1 MFTGLVET
9 IGRLRHKSGGAVS
22 RVQIEASLGKLDL
35 GESIA
40 VNGVCLTVDRILPS
54 GFEADV
60 SPETLARTTLGGL
73 TLGAAVHLERATPL
87 GGRMGGHVVLGH
99 VDGIGQ
105 VMDLSSR
112 GDAKRLEIKLVGSLA
127 PYLADKGSVCIDGVS
142 LTINRVE
149 DRLTE
154 RVPAVHFEVMLVPH
168 TLGRTLLGNLRPGH
182 GVNIEVDVL
191 ARYVARQLAL
201 GATSGFGATSPVG
214 DSKPPMLNSGWGE
227 RNGTSNEQPHDESS
241 DERLMEKLRAGGFVR

>member
-105 VMDLSSR
+105 VVDLLYQSALTAARPFQSSR
-112 GDAKRLEIKLVGSLA
+112 
-127 PYLADKGSVCIDGVS
+127 
-142 LTINRVE
+142 
-149 DRLTE
+149 
-154 RVPAVHFEVMLVPH
+154 
-168 TLGRTLLGNLRPGH
+168 
-182 GVNIEVDVL
+182 
-191 ARYVARQLAL
+191 
-201 GATSGFGATSPVG
+201 
-214 DSKPPMLNSGWGE
+214 SKP
-227 RNGTSNEQPHDESS
+227 
-241 DERLMEKLRAGGFVR
+241 RLVCVVFSHPRAVLPRLQG